1 MKLFKNL
8 ILLSDGK
15 RKEWIY
21 PTLFSKSL
29 ALELLSVII
38 SRTGWVLKYL
48 KDFTNL
54 IKDDFYKILKKN
66 FETTNDYIL
75 GNNTNNN

>member
-1 MKLFKNL
+1 LKLFKNL

>member
-1 MKLFKNL
+1 L